1 MKKYGL
7 WFAIFLL
14 VASASQ
20 AQSSR
25 LASDDDVRLLKKDVL
40 AGSVKIGKTRL
51 RAVNATYGKP
61 SNVTENETRL
71 TYDYGDLRIVFG
83 KKKYLRKWETDS
95 SQAEVYSRDI
105 DKLRY
110 DLESRQLAGDFV
122 TLELIRKSYGE
133 PTARMVMD
141 GDGEHSVYYYGR
153 IKLIFEN
160 VVEVESWRGSGLD
173 SAMATPLAEGGI
185 LGAGLTVPPTPEEK

>member
-7 WFAIFLL
+7 WLGVFLL
-14 VASASQ
+14 VASVSS

-51 RAVNATYGKP
+51 RSVNNTYGKP

-95 SQAEVYSRDI
+95 SQTAVYSRDI

-122 TLELIRKSYGE
+122 TLESIRKSYGE
-133 PTARMVMD
+133 PTARLVMD
-141 GDGEHSVYYYGR
+141 GDGGESIYYYGR

-173 SAMATPLAEGGI
+173 SATEASRAESGI
-185 LGAGLTVPPTPEEK
+185 LGAGLTPPATLDEK